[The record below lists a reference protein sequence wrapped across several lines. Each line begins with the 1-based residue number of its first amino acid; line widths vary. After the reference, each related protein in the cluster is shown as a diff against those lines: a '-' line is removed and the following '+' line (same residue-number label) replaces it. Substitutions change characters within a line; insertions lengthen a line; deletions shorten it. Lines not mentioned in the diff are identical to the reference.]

1 MYIVH
6 MYYIAYVGIHRIKYI
21 YMGSLLLRK
30 TWTCPT
36 QATVQKRLIKVAI
49 PISTKYRSR

>member
-30 TWTCPT
+30 HGH
-36 QATVQKRLIKVAI
+36 VQPRPL
-49 PISTKYRSR
+49 SRSVLSK